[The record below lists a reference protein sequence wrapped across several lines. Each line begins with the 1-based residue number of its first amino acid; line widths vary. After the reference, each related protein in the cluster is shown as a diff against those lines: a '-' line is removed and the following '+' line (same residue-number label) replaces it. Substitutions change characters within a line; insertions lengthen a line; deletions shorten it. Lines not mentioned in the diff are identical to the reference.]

1 MRIAI
6 CTTKNSKTVAKPRS
20 LTLNP
25 RHGWAKDSQRVARNK
40 DDALVW
46 PEFGN
51 ADDVALRFG
60 LSHTTP

>member
-1 MRIAI
+1 MRMAI
-6 CTTKNSKTVAKPRS
+6 RKMKNPKTVAEIRP

-25 RHGWAKDSQRVARNK
+25 RQGWAKDSQRVARNK

-51 ADDVALRFG
+51 ADDAALRFG
-60 LSHTTP
+60 LAHTTP

>member
-1 MRIAI
+1 MRTPI
-6 CTTKNSKTVAKPRS
+6 CTIKSSKTVAKTRP

-25 RHGWAKDSQRVARNK
+25 RQGWAEDSQRVARTK

-51 ADDVALRFG
+51 ADDVALRFD
-60 LSHTTP
+60 LSRPTP